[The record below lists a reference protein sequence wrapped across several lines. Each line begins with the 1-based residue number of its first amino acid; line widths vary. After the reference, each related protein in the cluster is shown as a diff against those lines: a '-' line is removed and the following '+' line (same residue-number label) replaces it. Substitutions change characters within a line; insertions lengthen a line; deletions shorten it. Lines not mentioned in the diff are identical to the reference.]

1 AAGLQ
6 VLAVR
11 GGPVRIVVHVAD
23 ATRVELAGDFT
34 DWEPLALTST
44 GPGEWEAVIPIVSG
58 VHRINV
64 RIDGTAWIVPAGT
77 TRAPDDYG
85 SGVGIFVVPYRRP
98 PAKAVASGR
107 RRNASI
113 AHTPPAGPKA
123 SRPLPHRHPIRSP
136 THG

>member
-1 AAGLQ
+1 PVRHSAPPFRVGPLPPHPARSPPPRAAPRGASADDGPSLPAARLQ
-6 VLAVR
+6 VRAVR

-64 RIDGTAWIVPAGT
+64 RIDGTEWVVTGETGQATDG
-77 TRAPDDYG
+77 YG
-85 SGVGIFVVPYRRP
+85 SGVESF
-98 PAKAVASGR
+98 
-107 RRNASI
+107 
-113 AHTPPAGPKA
+113 
-123 SRPLPHRHPIRSP
+123 
-136 THG
+136 